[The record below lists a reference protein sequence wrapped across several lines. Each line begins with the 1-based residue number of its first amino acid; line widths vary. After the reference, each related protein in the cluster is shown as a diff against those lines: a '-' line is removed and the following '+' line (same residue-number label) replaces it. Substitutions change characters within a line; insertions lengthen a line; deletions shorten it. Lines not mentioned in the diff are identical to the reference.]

1 MTEKKPPKLFEEGH
15 PASVALL
22 ECWENLLQNK
32 GDRAE
37 LRRCKNLEEVQKTSA
52 YQSNYWK
59 LIDKFRQGE
68 NSVSDEQ
75 MAIIIALA
83 AYIDEN
89 KTTYEVE
96 EKVKTEFFGYQI
108 AKQVSQ
114 DNKKPKL
121 SELRFRRLLKINN
134 REKLFRFLIQV
145 IRLLDKKANLLDL
158 LRIAYFWG
166 DKTKIKLAYKYYEKA
181 NLDN

>member
-1 MTEKKPPKLFEEGH
+1 MIMNEKKQPRLFDKEH

-22 ECWENLLQNK
+22 ECWESLLQNK

-37 LRRCKNLEEVQKTSA
+37 LRRCKNLDDVQKAST
-52 YQSNYWK
+52 YQRNYWK

-68 NSVSDEQ
+68 NSVSHEQ
-75 MAIIIALA
+75 MAIIIALS

-89 KTTYEVE
+89 KTTYDEGGE
-96 EKVKTEFFGYQI
+96 NKTDFFGYQI
-108 AKQVSQ
+108 SHGE
-114 DNKKPKL
+114 KPKL
-121 SELRFRRLLKINN
+121 SELRFRRLLKIND

-145 IRLLDKKANLLDL
+145 IRLLEKKVNVLDL
-158 LRIAYFWG
+158 LAIAYFWG
-166 DKTKIKLAYKYYEKA
+166 DKTKTKLAYKYYEKA